1 MVLYVAEGDYLLF
14 EGSAEQ
20 CPPIP
25 RPGEHV
31 QYNDA
36 RSVQI
41 EGIQYLYAE
50 GGLEVQLLA

>member
-14 EGSAEQ
+14 EGLAEH

-31 QYNDA
+31 QYDDA

-41 EGIQYLYAE
+41 EGIQYRYAQGE
-50 GGLEVQLLA
+50 VEVQLLA